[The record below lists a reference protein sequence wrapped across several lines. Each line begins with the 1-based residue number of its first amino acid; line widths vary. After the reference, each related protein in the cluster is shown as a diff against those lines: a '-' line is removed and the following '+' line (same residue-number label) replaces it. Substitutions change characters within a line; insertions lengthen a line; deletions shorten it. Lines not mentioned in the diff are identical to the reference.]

1 VLYEGIAIKLMG
13 FMRSTNH
20 NNPTTPKGDK
30 SSDHSDTAVTLRR
43 TACGTPTIWVPSSH
57 LHPDVPIFI
66 AINKRAHVL
75 R

>member
-30 SSDHSDTAVTLRR
+30 KQRSQRYGCNPPENGLRH
-43 TACGTPTIWVPSSH
+43 ANDLG
-57 LHPDVPIFI
+57 
-66 AINKRAHVL
+66 AK
-75 R
+75 